1 MVEEKVKKRKSIF
14 SLEIK
19 IPLLVL
25 IITLIIAATGVVTA
39 YLVYEN
45 KAQARA
51 LDEATSANAKVL
63 LNNAIA
69 RTSASNFADQVMT
82 IYRQNPHITFNNTQE
97 HQAYLDSYNSIKE
110 SDRSYSEMQINLSKY
125 ESLLEVNSFYLA
137 VYDRIN
143 STLVYVLN
151 SQGLFGSN
159 SASSTATSPGND
171 TLKYSKEM
179 GNYIELSPSE
189 KANYTDS
196 EIIGYLAKR
205 NGARVEV
212 ATAGIYIYNN
222 QEKNYTLYIVSE
234 ISLQP
239 FVNDSISFFTIVS
252 IVIASITVFIILLS
266 IIYTNRR
273 VVKPLKNLSLAT
285 SNIVKELSS
294 INVDPNSV
302 TLQKVKIKSNDE
314 IKDLHLSIIQMND
327 ELRKYIDE
335 VSLASKK
342 EANYLAELNIAEQI
356 QKESLPPA
364 ISISPNYDIY
374 ATMLTAKEVGGDF
387 YDYFMVDAN
396 HLAFL
401 IADVTNKGVPAAL
414 FMMKAKAL
422 IKQLTLVYKDVS
434 LVFNKVNNLLLQN
447 NSAGLFITAFEGILN
462 LLTGEI
468 EYCNAGHEKPLL
480 YDGNEY
486 KFLNTKSN
494 FVLSGIEDFYY
505 EKEITKLKDRDRILL
520 FTDGVSEAINE
531 NNQLYG
537 RERIVETLNSRKLN
551 ENEVIDVLKDDVYK
565 FIGKASQSDDI
576 TIFSLEFKQSEQL
589 IFKDDFKLSYVD
601 QINDMILKNLD
612 FISPKCSSEISIIID
627 EIYSNI
633 YNYGLKNKVNGFLKV
648 IKTCDDKSLT
658 MYFIDNGVKFN
669 PLESKTPSTSLSAEE
684 RPIGGLG
691 IMIAKSLAD
700 DISYSYDDGYNIL
713 SITKKYY

>member
-51 LDEATSANAKVL
+51 LDEATSANAKIL

-82 IYRQNPHITFNNTQE
+82 IYRKNPHITFNNTQE
-97 HQAYLDSYNSIKE
+97 HQEYLDSYNSIKE

-159 SASSTATSPGND
+159 SASSRTTSPGND

-285 SNIVKELSS
+285 SNIVKELSN

>member
-51 LDEATSANAKVL
+51 LDEATSANAKIL

-97 HQAYLDSYNSIKE
+97 HQEYLDSYNSIKE

-151 SQGLFGSN
+151 SQGFFGYTN
-159 SASSTATSPGND
+159 ASSTATSPGND

-222 QEKNYTLYIVSE
+222 HEKNYTLYIVSE

-285 SNIVKELSS
+285 SNIVKELSN

-669 PLESKTPSTSLSAEE
+669 PLESKAPSTSLSAEE

>member
-51 LDEATSANAKVL
+51 LDEATSANAKIL

-97 HQAYLDSYNSIKE
+97 HQAYLDSYNDIKE

-159 SASSTATSPGND
+159 NASSTATSPDND

-222 QEKNYTLYIVSE
+222 HEKNYTLYIVSE

-285 SNIVKELSS
+285 SNIVKELSN

-669 PLESKTPSTSLSAEE
+669 PLESKAPSTSLSAEE

>member
-51 LDEATSANAKVL
+51 LDEATSANAKIL

-97 HQAYLDSYNSIKE
+97 HQAYLDSYNDIKE

-159 SASSTATSPGND
+159 NASSTATSPGND

-205 NGARVEV
+205 NGAKVEV

-222 QEKNYTLYIVSE
+222 HEKNYTLYIVSE

-285 SNIVKELSS
+285 SNIVKELSN

-669 PLESKTPSTSLSAEE
+669 PLESKAPSTSLSAEE

>member
-82 IYRQNPHITFNNTQE
+82 IYRKNPHITFNNTQE
-97 HQAYLDSYNSIKE
+97 HQEYLDSYNSIKE

-159 SASSTATSPGND
+159 SASSRATSPGKD

-285 SNIVKELSS
+285 SNIVKELSN

-480 YDGNEY
+480 YNGNEY
-486 KFLNTKSN
+486 KFINTKSN

-669 PLESKTPSTSLSAEE
+669 PLESKAPSTSLSAEE

>member
-69 RTSASNFADQVMT
+69 RTSASNFAEQVMT
-82 IYRQNPHITFNNTQE
+82 IYRKNPHITFNNTQE
-97 HQAYLDSYNSIKE
+97 HQEYLDSYNSIKE

-159 SASSTATSPGND
+159 SASSRATPSGND

-205 NGARVEV
+205 NGASVEV

-285 SNIVKELSS
+285 SNIVKELSN

-531 NNQLYG
+531 SNQLYG

-669 PLESKTPSTSLSAEE
+669 LLESKAPSTSLSAEE
-684 RPIGGLG
+684 RQIGGLG

>member
-51 LDEATSANAKVL
+51 LDEATSANAKIL

-159 SASSTATSPGND
+159 SSSSTVTSPGND

-285 SNIVKELSS
+285 SNIVKELSN

-302 TLQKVKIKSNDE
+302 TLQ
-314 IKDLHLSIIQMND
+314 
-327 ELRKYIDE
+327 
-335 VSLASKK
+335 
-342 EANYLAELNIAEQI
+342 
-356 QKESLPPA
+356 
-364 ISISPNYDIY
+364 
-374 ATMLTAKEVGGDF
+374 
-387 YDYFMVDAN
+387 
-396 HLAFL
+396 
-401 IADVTNKGVPAAL
+401 
-414 FMMKAKAL
+414 
-422 IKQLTLVYKDVS
+422 
-434 LVFNKVNNLLLQN
+434 
-447 NSAGLFITAFEGILN
+447 
-462 LLTGEI
+462 
-468 EYCNAGHEKPLL
+468 
-480 YDGNEY
+480 
-486 KFLNTKSN
+486 
-494 FVLSGIEDFYY
+494 
-505 EKEITKLKDRDRILL
+505 
-520 FTDGVSEAINE
+520 
-531 NNQLYG
+531 
-537 RERIVETLNSRKLN
+537 
-551 ENEVIDVLKDDVYK
+551 
-565 FIGKASQSDDI
+565 
-576 TIFSLEFKQSEQL
+576 
-589 IFKDDFKLSYVD
+589 
-601 QINDMILKNLD
+601 
-612 FISPKCSSEISIIID
+612 
-627 EIYSNI
+627 
-633 YNYGLKNKVNGFLKV
+633 
-648 IKTCDDKSLT
+648 
-658 MYFIDNGVKFN
+658 
-669 PLESKTPSTSLSAEE
+669 
-684 RPIGGLG
+684 
-691 IMIAKSLAD
+691 
-700 DISYSYDDGYNIL
+700 
-713 SITKKYY
+713 

>member
-51 LDEATSANAKVL
+51 LDEATSANAKIL

-82 IYRQNPHITFNNTQE
+82 IYRKNPHITFNNTQE
-97 HQAYLDSYNSIKE
+97 HQEYLDSYNSIKE

-159 SASSTATSPGND
+159 SASSRATSPGND

-285 SNIVKELSS
+285 SNIVKELSN

-700 DISYSYDDGYNIL
+700 VISYSYDDGYNIL

>member
-82 IYRQNPHITFNNTQE
+82 IYRKNPHITFNNTQE
-97 HQAYLDSYNSIKE
+97 HQEYLDSYNSIKE

-159 SASSTATSPGND
+159 SATSRTTSPGND

-196 EIIGYLAKR
+196 EILGYLAKR

-239 FVNDSISFFTIVS
+239 FVNDSMSFFTIVS

-266 IIYTNRR
+266 ILYTNRR

-285 SNIVKELSS
+285 SNIVKELSNIS
-294 INVDPNSV
+294 VDPNSV

-531 NNQLYG
+531 SNQLYG

-669 PLESKTPSTSLSAEE
+669 PLESKAPSTSLSAEE

>member
-51 LDEATSANAKVL
+51 LDEATSANAKIL

-222 QEKNYTLYIVSE
+222 HEKNYTLYIVSE

-285 SNIVKELSS
+285 SNIVKELSN

-669 PLESKTPSTSLSAEE
+669 PLESKAPSTSLSAEE

>member
-51 LDEATSANAKVL
+51 LDEATSANAKIL

-82 IYRQNPHITFNNTQE
+82 IYRKNPHITFNNTQE
-97 HQAYLDSYNSIKE
+97 HQEYLDSYNSIKE

-159 SASSTATSPGND
+159 SASSRTTSPGND

-212 ATAGIYIYNN
+212 ATEGIYLYIN

-285 SNIVKELSS
+285 SNIVKELSN

>member
-51 LDEATSANAKVL
+51 LDEATSANAKIL

-97 HQAYLDSYNSIKE
+97 HQAYLDSYNDIKE

-159 SASSTATSPGND
+159 NASSTATSPDND

-222 QEKNYTLYIVSE
+222 HEKNYTLYIVSE

-285 SNIVKELSS
+285 SNIVKELSN

-531 NNQLYG
+531 SNQLYG

-669 PLESKTPSTSLSAEE
+669 PLESKAPSTSLSAEE

>member
-51 LDEATSANAKVL
+51 LDEATSANAKIL

-97 HQAYLDSYNSIKE
+97 HQAYLDSYNDIKE

-159 SASSTATSPGND
+159 NASSTATSPDND

-205 NGARVEV
+205 NGAKVEV

-222 QEKNYTLYIVSE
+222 HEKNYTLYIVSE

-285 SNIVKELSS
+285 SNIVKELSN

-531 NNQLYG
+531 SNQLYG

-669 PLESKTPSTSLSAEE
+669 PLESKAPSTSLSAEE

>member
-97 HQAYLDSYNSIKE
+97 HQEYLDSYNSIKE

-151 SQGLFGSN
+151 SQGFFGYTN
-159 SASSTATSPGND
+159 ASSTATSPGND

-189 KANYTDS
+189 KVNYTDS

-285 SNIVKELSS
+285 SNIVKELSN

-531 NNQLYG
+531 SNQLYG

-658 MYFIDNGVKFN
+658 MHFIDNGVKFN
-669 PLESKTPSTSLSAEE
+669 PLESKAPSTSLSAEE